1 MDKLLCLLE
10 KYRCH
15 LNRGNKS
22 SVDFLRDN
30 YSEYISDVKAALS
43 PEDNQLVGAEMCKM
57 VSEKID
63 TIEKNASLL
72 IEVLELYNKGRI
84 VPAVIRPQDLS
95 RYSLV
100 RLFNAMIGFGEIEF
114 PVENII

>member
-1 MDKLLCLLE
+1 MGDTRGPLE
-10 KYRCH
+10 GTMR
-15 LNRGNKS
+15 
-22 SVDFLRDN
+22 
-30 YSEYISDVKAALS
+30 
-43 PEDNQLVGAEMCKM
+43 
-57 VSEKID
+57 
-63 TIEKNASLL
+63 ASLL
-72 IEVLELYNKGRI
+72 GKGRI

>member
-72 IEVLELYNKGRI
+72 IEVLELYNNCLLYTSPSPRD
-84 VPAVIRPQDLS
+84 A
-95 RYSLV
+95 
-100 RLFNAMIGFGEIEF
+100 
-114 PVENII
+114 

>member
-57 VSEKID
+57 VSEQID

-72 IEVLELYNKGRI
+72 IEVLELYYI
-84 VPAVIRPQDLS
+84 IRGGLF
-95 RYSLV
+95 
-100 RLFNAMIGFGEIEF
+100 RLHKKPLKYLKI
-114 PVENII
+114 

>member
-43 PEDNQLVGAEMCKM
+43 PEDNQLVGAVMC
-57 VSEKID
+57 
-63 TIEKNASLL
+63 
-72 IEVLELYNKGRI
+72 
-84 VPAVIRPQDLS
+84 
-95 RYSLV
+95 
-100 RLFNAMIGFGEIEF
+100 
-114 PVENII
+114 

>member
-15 LNRGNKS
+15 LNRGNKL

-43 PEDNQLVGAEMCKM
+43 PVDNQLVGAEMCKM
-57 VSEKID
+57 VSEQIYSPNRMHFGVDIRNAYLAED
-63 TIEKNASLL
+63 TMRNL
-72 IEVLELYNKGRI
+72 
-84 VPAVIRPQDLS
+84 
-95 RYSLV
+95 
-100 RLFNAMIGFGEIEF
+100 
-114 PVENII
+114 